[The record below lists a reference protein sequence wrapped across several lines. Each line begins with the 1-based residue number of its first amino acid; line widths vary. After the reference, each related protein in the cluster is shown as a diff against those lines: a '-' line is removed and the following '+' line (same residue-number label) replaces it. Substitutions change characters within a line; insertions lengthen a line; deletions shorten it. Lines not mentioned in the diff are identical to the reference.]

1 MSLSEPAHSR
11 NNASHAGAYAESVYA
26 LNATGGFTME
36 RGFDT
41 IELAAQTA
49 PVHVDVTD
57 AVQVTMAVATFSD
70 KLGAFTTATDSFA
83 NDSITLS
90 AAELKAGLTAN
101 SVISVGKYSTLYS
114 DFQTYVA
121 AYFGFNGGFESLF
134 TAASE
139 FAIDTNNTFAAAS
152 FIALLN
158 GDSEVAAA
166 GNYVNELTGSITIA
180 NIGEILKYAVDSNVF
195 GNRDPATQNWG
206 LGDKFVAGDLIWVP
220 AGTQITLNLA
230 IDSEALAPLNN
241 LSAATSS
248 SGAGTN
254 FAEST
259 VATTTLITRVS
270 HAPLLI
276 KLV

>member
-1 MSLSEPAHSR
+1 
-11 NNASHAGAYAESVYA
+11 
-26 LNATGGFTME
+26 
-36 RGFDT
+36 
-41 IELAAQTA
+41 
-49 PVHVDVTD
+49 
-57 AVQVTMAVATFSD
+57 
-70 KLGAFTTATDSFA
+70 
-83 NDSITLS
+83 
-90 AAELKAGLTAN
+90 
-101 SVISVGKYSTLYS
+101 
-114 DFQTYVA
+114 
-121 AYFGFNGGFESLF
+121 
-134 TAASE
+134 
-139 FAIDTNNTFAAAS
+139 
-152 FIALLN
+152 LN

-166 GNYVNELTGSITIA
+166 GNYINDLSGSITIA
-180 NIGEILKYAVDSNVF
+180 NIGEILKYAIDGNVF

-220 AGTQITLNLA
+220 AGTQVTLKLA

-259 VATTTLITRVS
+259 AATTTLITRVS